1 MNIGDLVENEYGE
14 IGIILHEIGV
24 NGTRWLVH
32 YFDTGKMR
40 ATWTSKLYYV
50 G

>member
-14 IGIILHEIGV
+14 IGIIRHQIGV
-24 NGTRWLVH
+24 SDRWLVH
-32 YFDTGKMR
+32 YFDTNTMR
-40 ATWTSKLYYV
+40 ASWGSKLYRL